1 MNAKIINTTSP
12 TIRGETAATQA
23 GGGRACPSAAA
34 GGVSPSA
41 FPCLDRN
48 NSINKFNEL
57 STSHKKSTYA
67 LELNSHSFVK
77 HCGFNRVGFLTL
89 TFSDDIQDRQEAQRR
104 FNSLR
109 TNFLNKHFKGYVRVM
124 ERCKSGRIHYHLLV
138 DCGCDVRSG
147 LDFRKLQ
154 AKDYRSANANLRRFW
169 RLLRSELPK
178 YGFGR
183 AELLPI
189 KTNEKQLAKYI
200 SKYIGKH
207 IEQRKPEDKGA
218 RLCQF
223 SSNGVWKVV
232 TTRFAFWSDGYRE
245 WLRKLRLF
253 VDLTIFSLSKHY
265 GIFPLSDEIEEIDKF
280 LKGVLGNKWIFNNAD
295 NIFNIDNTLE
305 RLGYVSNTR

>member
-1 MNAKIINTTSP
+1 MNAKLIETEETTC
-12 TIRGETAATQA
+12 GGTAATQTDS
-23 GGGRACPSAAA
+23 RRTCSPVA
-34 GGVSPSA
+34 GGVSLSA
-41 FPCLDRN
+41 VPCLNRN

-89 TFSDDIQDRQEAQRR
+89 TFADDIQDRQEAQRR

-154 AKDYRSANANLRRFW
+154 AKDYRTANANLRRFW

-223 SSNGVWKVV
+223 SSNGVWKVA

-245 WLRKLRLF
+245 FLRKLRLWSVLAVEF
-253 VDLTIFSLSKHY
+253 ISLKRPDISPPSFDD
-265 GIFPLSDEIEEIDKF
+265 IDEIDKY
-280 LKGVLGNKWIFNNAD
+280 LKSFLGNKWIYDNAD
-295 NIFNIDNTLE
+295 FIFNIDDTIENFGFDCI
-305 RLGYVSNTR
+305 RF

>member
-1 MNAKIINTTSP
+1 MAETDTNKMSGAAVTATADRRTCPPTAVGGSP
-12 TIRGETAATQA
+12 TAL
-23 GGGRACPSAAA
+23 
-34 GGVSPSA
+34 
-41 FPCLDRN
+41 PCLNRN

-67 LELNSHSFVK
+67 LELNSYSFVK

-109 TNFLNKHFKGYVRVM
+109 TNFLNEHFKGYVRVM

-223 SSNGVWKVV
+223 SSGFVWKVA

-253 VDLTIFSLSKHY
+253 VDLTISSLSKHY

>member
-1 MNAKIINTTSP
+1 MNAKLIETDEET
-12 TIRGETAATQA
+12 RGGTAATQTDS
-23 GGGRACPSAAA
+23 RRTCSPVA

-41 FPCLDRN
+41 LPCLNRN

-77 HCGFNRVGFLTL
+77 HCGFNNVGFLTL

-109 TNFLNKHFKGYVRVM
+109 TNFLNEHFKGYVRVM

-138 DCGCDVRSG
+138 DCGCDIRSG

-223 SSNGVWKVV
+223 SSNGVWKIA
-232 TTRFAFWSDGYRE
+232 TTRFSFWSDGYRE

-253 VDLTIFSLSKHY
+253 IDLTIYSLLKDY
-265 GIFPLSDEIEEIDKF
+265 GISPSSNEIDDIDKF
-280 LKGVLGNKWIFNNAD
+280 FKGVLGNKWIFTNAD
-295 NIFNIDNTLE
+295 NIFNIDNTME

>member
-1 MNAKIINTTSP
+1 MNAKLIETEETT
-12 TIRGETAATQA
+12 GGGTAATQTDS
-23 GGGRACPSAAA
+23 RRTCSPVA

-41 FPCLDRN
+41 VPCLNKN

-89 TFSDDIQDRQEAQRR
+89 TFADDIQDRQEAQRR

-109 TNFLNKHFKGYVRVM
+109 TNFLNNHFKGYVRVM

-138 DCGCDVRSG
+138 DCGCDIRSG

-223 SSNGVWKVV
+223 SSNGVWKVA

-253 VDLTIFSLSKHY
+253 VDLTISSLSKHY

>member
-1 MNAKIINTTSP
+1 MNAKLIETEETT
-12 TIRGETAATQA
+12 
-23 GGGRACPSAAA
+23 GGGMAVTQTDSKRTCSPVA

-41 FPCLDRN
+41 VPCLNRN

-89 TFSDDIQDRQEAQRR
+89 TFADDIQDRQEAQRR

-109 TNFLNKHFKGYVRVM
+109 TNFLNKHFKDYVRVM
-124 ERCKSGRIHYHLLV
+124 ERCQSGRIHYHLLV
-138 DCGCDVRSG
+138 DCGCDIRSG

-154 AKDYRSANANLRRFW
+154 AKDYRTANANLRRFW
-169 RLLRSELPK
+169 RMLRSELPK

-223 SSNGVWKVV
+223 SSNGVWKVA
-232 TTRFAFWSDGYRE
+232 TTRFSFWSDGYRE
-245 WLRKLRLF
+245 FLRKLRLF
-253 VDLTIFSLSKHY
+253 VDLTISSLSKHY
-265 GIFPLSDEIEEIDKF
+265 GISPLSDEIEEIDKF

-295 NIFNIDNTLE
+295 NIFNIDDIVE
-305 RLGYVSNTR
+305 RIGYVCNTR

>member
-1 MNAKIINTTSP
+1 MTYSNSLSHS
-12 TIRGETAATQA
+12 ETAATQA

-34 GGVSPSA
+34 GVSPVSV
-41 FPCLDRN
+41 PCLNRN

-67 LELNSHSFVK
+67 LELNSFSFVK
-77 HCGFNRVGFLTL
+77 HCGFNNVGFLTL
-89 TFSDDIQDRQEAQRR
+89 TFADDIQDRQEAQRR

-189 KTNEKQLAKYI
+189 KTNDKQLAKYI

-207 IEQRKPEDKGA
+207 IEQRKSEDKGA

-223 SSNGVWKVV
+223 SSNGVWKVA

-253 VDLTIFSLSKHY
+253 VDLTISSLSKHY

>member
-1 MNAKIINTTSP
+1 MNSKLIKIDEQIQV
-12 TIRGETAATQA
+12 GTAVTQTDS
-23 GGGRACPSAAA
+23 RRTCLPVA

-41 FPCLDRN
+41 FPCLNKN

-67 LELNSHSFVK
+67 LELNSHFFVK

-89 TFSDDIQDRQEAQRR
+89 TFADDIQDRQEAQRR

-109 TNFLNKHFKGYVRVM
+109 TNFLNKYFKGYVRVM
-124 ERCKSGRIHYHLLV
+124 ERCQSGRIHYHLLV

-154 AKDYRSANANLRRFW
+154 AKDYRSANINLRRFW

-223 SSNGVWKVV
+223 SSNGVWKVA

-253 VDLTIFSLSKHY
+253 VDLTIYSLSKDY

-295 NIFNIDNTLE
+295 NIFDIDNTME
-305 RLGYVSNTR
+305 RLGYVSYAR